1 MSAAGCRP
9 RPSFGSRLA
18 GGLGLSACRP
28 PRFVASRPTATV
40 LCLGAYVA
48 AHVSRAHVSPA
59 HVSPAR
65 AYVAPL
71 MASQDLTGP
80 RPGVGAMVDNEPPVY

>member
-1 MSAAGCRP
+1 MSAAGCSP
-9 RPSFGSRLA
+9 RPCFGSRLA

-28 PRFVASRPTATV
+28 PPFVASRPTTTV
-40 LCLGAYVA
+40 LCFGAYV
-48 AHVSRAHVSPA
+48 SRA

>member
-1 MSAAGCRP
+1 MSRG
-9 RPSFGSRLA
+9 
-18 GGLGLSACRP
+18 
-28 PRFVASRPTATV
+28 
-40 LCLGAYVA
+40 LCLGAYV
-48 AHVSRAHVSPA
+48 SRAY
-59 HVSPAR
+59 VSPAR